1 MCFIC
6 VSCCETKAVCSD
18 MKRMRYADFAFD
30 NGFARRPG
38 FRDCFEMQ
46 EWLEIPLSMRMKSM
60 TSLRLISLF
69 ALAWCTERAN
79 LREFS
84 TLSIDNRR

>member
-1 MCFIC
+1 VCFIC

-46 EWLEIPLSMRMKSM
+46 EWFGDPIEYANEEYDVI
-60 TSLRLISLF
+60 TFNISI
-69 ALAWCTERAN
+69 RACMVH
-79 LREFS
+79 RA
-84 TLSIDNRR
+84 R